1 MIRTLKCATNLPEL
15 LFVCQQYN
23 ILPILTE
30 SMFLGLAL
38 ARALYE
44 EHSDKKL
51 AFLDSDTLLEVIS
64 YDDEAELLP
73 YMKQRQFNCGY
84 KVEKDGEA
92 IKITGEGDKCQQ
104 DTPIK

>member
-23 ILPILTE
+23 ILPILIE

-38 ARALYE
+38 AGALYE
-44 EHSDKKL
+44 EHPDKKL

-73 YMKQRQFNCGY
+73 YMEQKQFSSGF
-84 KVEKDGEA
+84 KVEKDGVATKLKENR
-92 IKITGEGDKCQQ
+92 CQQ
-104 DTPIK
+104 DTPAA